1 MITSV
6 QTHLYLKDTTCW
18 SSECFSL
25 NCQLL
30 LNFIGDDCFQPEKP
44 MSILMLENDLRTK
57 VDNLKLVKY
66 MFFLIRRYH
75 LTFTHLCFSGQ

>member
-1 MITSV
+1 MNDHQCPDTFILKR
-6 QTHLYLKDTTCW
+6 HYLLVG
-18 SSECFSL
+18 ECFSL

-57 VDNLKLVKY
+57 VDNLKLV
-66 MFFLIRRYH
+66 
-75 LTFTHLCFSGQ
+75 